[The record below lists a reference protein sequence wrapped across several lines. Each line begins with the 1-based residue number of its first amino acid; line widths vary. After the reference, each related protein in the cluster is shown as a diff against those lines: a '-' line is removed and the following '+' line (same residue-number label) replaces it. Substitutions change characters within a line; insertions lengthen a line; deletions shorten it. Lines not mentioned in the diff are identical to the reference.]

1 MHDYLEFAKALALEA
16 GAIMQKHFM
25 GDLGIT
31 YKDNQ
36 SRVTVADLAINDL
49 VIERVKQNFP
59 AHSVRGE
66 EKSNQQIGDEY
77 VWVCDPIDGTFP
89 YSAGLALG
97 MFSLALVKDGVP
109 IIAVIYEP
117 ITKRLY
123 AAKKGAGATLNDRY
137 INVSSD
143 KLTAGTRVDIC
154 DTISSSVADLRTVGT
169 ELFKNGIKLSNM
181 RSSVVI
187 GGMVADGSLAAMMT
201 FTPHPHDIAA
211 IKLIVEEAGGK
222 VTDLYGNEQRYDQEI
237 KGAILS
243 NGVIHDE
250 LVELVK
256 KYST

>member
-1 MHDYLEFAKALALEA
+1 MKDYLEFAKALALES
-16 GAIMQKHFM
+16 GEIMQKHFM

-59 AHSVRGE
+59 THSVRGE
-66 EKSNQQIGDEY
+66 EKSNQRAGDRY

-117 ITKRLY
+117 ITGRLY
-123 AAKKGAGATLNDRY
+123 SAEKGKGATLNDQS
-137 INVSSD
+137 IHVSD
-143 KLTAGTRVDIC
+143 KGLVSGTRIDVC
-154 DTISSSVADLRTVGT
+154 DTVNKSLADLRAVGT
-169 ELFKNGIKLSNM
+169 KLFEDGIKLSSL

-187 GGMVADGSLAAMMT
+187 GGMVADGSLAAMLT
-201 FTPHPHDIAA
+201 YTPHPHDIAA
-211 IKLIVEEAGGK
+211 IKLIVEEAGGR
-222 VTDLYGNEQRYDQEI
+222 VTDLFGNDQRYDQEI

-243 NGVIHDE
+243 NGVVHDE
-250 LVELVK
+250 LVALIAQ
-256 KYST
+256 TT